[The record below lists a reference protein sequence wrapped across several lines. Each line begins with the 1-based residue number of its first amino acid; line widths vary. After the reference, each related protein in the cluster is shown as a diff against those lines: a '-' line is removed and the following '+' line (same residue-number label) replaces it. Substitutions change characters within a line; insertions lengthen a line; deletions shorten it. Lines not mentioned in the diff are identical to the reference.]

1 MSVNL
6 FGTDGI
12 RGKVNL
18 TIVDEEEAIKQ
29 LIEQREISPPV
40 LRLIGESLG
49 RCAEVGS
56 KEAPRVVVGWD
67 ERPANN
73 LLANHLTVGLNIAE
87 FEVIHIG
94 LCATPALHYA
104 AILFEAEFGCMITA
118 SHNPV
123 EDSGLKIFSK
133 YGYKTTPE
141 FELELS
147 RNAISLSQEE
157 REIDSIDNERLS
169 QPTVSHDLA
178 EWSKINH
185 PKWLTQRY
193 QILTDLIQQDLSN
206 ATKIRQPL
214 LIDSSKGVGRLW
226 LANWL
231 SSNGIQAVEV
241 SDEAAALNNNCGAGD
256 FSPTQ
261 EWTFEEARQS
271 PHILINQLPQCE
283 AGTLVAA
290 ALDGDGDRCL
300 LIETTI
306 TGFRVI
312 DGDKIADTFL
322 NCVTRFDINWH
333 LAASIESDLS
343 LTTNLQRYPKPVT
356 VSETAVGDRWL
367 SFKLSKNEMTNF
379 ITSSSLPG
387 VLGVEDSG
395 HIVLASPH
403 PIQNESWSLVGDGAM
418 TMVAY
423 LLASTTADKS
433 GLMQRGWKQRQSVKN
448 VDRSKWNGKNELS
461 DAVERAFLEKL
472 SGFGKVTQWS
482 RTTVPGEPNLMLI
495 YCLYRGAKLSI
506 GVRNSGT
513 QAKISVSA
521 RLEHGG
527 DNHGIQQTIDE
538 VCDLLAKHMIN
549 H

>member
-18 TIVDEEEAIKQ
+18 TIIDEEEAITK

-56 KEAPRVVVGWD
+56 KEVPRVVVGWD

-104 AILFEAEFGCMITA
+104 TILFEAEFGCMITA

-141 FELELS
+141 FEMELS
-147 RNAISLSQEE
+147 HNAISLAQEE
-157 REIDSIDNERLS
+157 REIDTIDNERLS

-193 QILTDLIQQDLSN
+193 QILTDLIQQDFSKAAN
-206 ATKIRQPL
+206 IRQPL

-226 LANWL
+226 LAKWL
-231 SSNGIQAVEV
+231 SSNGILAVEV
-241 SDEAAALNNNCGAGD
+241 SNEATALNNNCGAGD

-261 EWTFEEARQS
+261 EWTFEEARNS

-300 LIETTI
+300 LIEATN

-312 DGDKIADTFL
+312 DGDRIADTFL
-322 NCVTRFDINWH
+322 SCVTRSGFNWH

-343 LTTNLQRYPKPVT
+343 LTTNLQRYPKPII

-367 SFKLSKNEMTNF
+367 SFKLANNE
-379 ITSSSLPG
+379 ITKFMAGPLLPG

-395 HIVLASPH
+395 HVVLASPH
-403 PIQNESWSLVGDGAM
+403 PTRNETWSLVGDGAM

-423 LLASTTADKS
+423 LLASSTVDKS

-448 VDRSKWNGKNELS
+448 ADRSKWNGKNELS
-461 DAVERAFLEKL
+461 DAVEKVFRQKL
-472 SGFGKVTQWS
+472 SDYGEITQWT
-482 RTTVPGEPNLMLI
+482 RTTISGEPNLMLI
-495 YCLYRGAKLSI
+495 YCLYQGAKLSI

-527 DNHGIQQTIDE
+527 KNHGIQEAIDE
-538 VCDLLAKHMIN
+538 ACDLLAKHMII